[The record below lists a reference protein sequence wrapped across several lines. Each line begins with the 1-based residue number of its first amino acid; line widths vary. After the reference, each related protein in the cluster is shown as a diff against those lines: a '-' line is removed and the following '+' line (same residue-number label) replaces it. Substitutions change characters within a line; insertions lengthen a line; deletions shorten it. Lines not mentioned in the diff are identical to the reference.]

1 MATMSSCFE
10 VCSLPSSS
18 RLLGIEPMCGGE
30 NLIVTTEKSVRV
42 YRVRDQKLL
51 HTWSIRQGQQLTSPT
66 LFNPRTE
73 EFIVLQNKKTICLW
87 TKDLEHLHKCT
98 KVTVKKPISHLKLLP
113 DADPIIVFDGGSP
126 WWLPCITAAPDT
138 AVLDLLD
145 IEEELVWCDVISRG
159 GGVLVVC
166 VSKEA
171 KTDIQSSSYTAYL
184 CEMLPGNQDTPDYQ
198 TLQLTPPDNTSTLLA
213 CCVAEH
219 LLSIWSCGSV
229 CSHSLDSSLAAAEDG
244 GVVVPGNV
252 LHKLD
257 LPKGGVSSVS
267 VVMLGPDHVGLAM
280 EGKDS
285 VQIWDTK
292 FWTLQA
298 DRSLQDVPGTGV
310 DKLYRYGD
318 HMIVAR
324 QTSVAALSFSTQPTS
339 LAAVMGKQTAE
350 AAALVPQEWG
360 GPVKKRRHLSA
371 ESSGLL
377 QKLLDPHQTKALP
390 AFDQAFFQLKS
401 DSEVLGSPAAACQL
415 VQRVIGQQ
423 TFWARSALTELVG
436 TGLLSGS
443 SSPGLFERVEKEND
457 LELWRSCLR
466 HVKEIPEAS
475 LVARVRYL
483 LGLDESL
490 LEAESA
496 DVPMEM
502 AEQDVPACPLS
513 AAKAALLDQVLYRSY
528 SGPFLQDSLA
538 ELQFTQVMVFLRYL
552 HYKLTSAPAPSQGHE
567 GRVVSVDQVVDW
579 LCALVDAHFTQ
590 LVLTPESRDVLLGL
604 REVVRQRLQFYQG
617 LNDLDALLAQ
627 LKDKSPPLVTKKQD
641 ESLYSIRTIQIF

>member
-10 VCSLPSSS
+10 VCSVPSST

-30 NLIVTTEKSVRV
+30 NIIVTTEKSVRV

-51 HTWSIRQGQQLTSPT
+51 HTWSIRQGGQLTSPA

-113 DADPIIVFDGGSP
+113 DADPIIVFEGGSP
-126 WWLPCITAAPDT
+126 WWLASITAAPDT
-138 AVLDLLD
+138 AVLDVLD
-145 IEEELVWCDVISRG
+145 IDEELVWCDVTRRG

-166 VSKEA
+166 VSREA
-171 KTDIQSSSYTAYL
+171 KTNNQSSSYTAYL
-184 CEMLPGNQDTPDYQ
+184 CELLPGNQDTPDYQ
-198 TLQLTPPDNTSTLLA
+198 TLQLAPPSDASTLL
-213 CCVAEH
+213 CCCLDEH
-219 LLSIWSCGSV
+219 LMSVWSCGSV
-229 CSHSLDSSLAAAEDG
+229 CSHSLDSSLAAAEDE

-257 LPKGGVSSVS
+257 LPKGGVGSVS
-267 VVMLGPDHVGLAM
+267 MVMLGPHHVGLAM

-298 DRSLQDVPGTGV
+298 DRPLQDIAGTGV
-310 DKLYRYGD
+310 EKLYRYGD
-318 HMIVAR
+318 HLIVAR

-360 GPVKKRRHLSA
+360 GPAKKRRHLSV
-371 ESSGLL
+371 ESSALL
-377 QKLLDPHQTKALP
+377 QKLLDPQQTKDLP
-390 AFDQAFFQLKS
+390 SFEQMFSELKK
-401 DSEVLGSPAAACQL
+401 DEDLLGSPSAVSQL
-415 VQRVIGQQ
+415 VQRVVSEDR
-423 TFWARSALTELVG
+423 FWARSALTELVG

-457 LELWRSCLR
+457 LDLWRSCLQN
-466 HVKEIPEAS
+466 VKELPEAS
-475 LVARVRYL
+475 LVARVRHL
-483 LGLDESL
+483 LGLDDSL

-496 DVPMEM
+496 EVPMET

-513 AAKAALLDQVLYRSY
+513 AAKAALLDQVLCHSY
-528 SGPFLQDSLA
+528 SGLFLQDSLT

-552 HYKLTSAPAPSQGHE
+552 QYKLTSAPAPSQGQQ
-567 GRVVSVDQVVDW
+567 GSVLSVDQVVDW

-604 REVVRQRLQFYQG
+604 HEVVRQRLQFYQG

-627 LKDKSPPLVTKKQD
+627 LKDKSAPLVTKKQD